1 MRYLNPLK
9 YTIIGRGKIQIDE
22 SIYNI
27 PQFFINHTNLMEAE
41 IAELKTQ
48 YQERSVKF
56 YKLTAQADVLKEQ
69 LKQAESK
76 LSARNTQIADLKH
89 RLERAESVTSLLCK
103 YGKDT
108 ERNKRLSLPH
118 EIFVAI
124 DKVLEK

>member
-1 MRYLNPLK
+1 MKCLLCAR
-9 YTIIGRGKIQIDE
+9 KISCDKA
-22 SIYNI
+22 
-27 PQFFINHTNLMEAE
+27 INTEGLTSHICCAQDRE
-41 IAELKTQ
+41 IAELKAQ

-76 LSARNTQIADLKH
+76 LSARSTQIADLKH
-89 RLERAESVTSLLCK
+89 RLEKAESVTSLLCK

-124 DKVLEK
+124 DKALEK

>member
-1 MRYLNPLK
+1 MSRYGDKTMESVK
-9 YTIIGRGKIQIDE
+9 YPKEVID
-22 SIYNI
+22 SMN
-27 PQFFINHTNLMEAE
+27 AE
-41 IAELKTQ
+41 IAELKAIVVDTTTELEDMRFQ
-48 YQERSVKF
+48 FEAMKRVQKHNER
-56 YKLTAQADVLKEQ
+56 YECAECLVLK
-69 LKQAESK
+69 SR

-124 DKVLEK
+124 DKALEK